1 MSFAQ
6 MIEDDLDTF
15 FDPDVF
21 GTSAVFSRTGETI
34 NVMFDKDQDPE
45 TGRIIDVI
53 TAKASDVESVA
64 VGDTFTT
71 ANDVYRMVSKYPLI
85 EGGKTVAMRV
95 EK

>member
-45 TGRIIDVI
+45 TGRIIDII

-64 VGDTFTT
+64 IGDTFTT
-71 ANDVYRMVSKYPLI
+71 SNGVYRMVSRYPLI